1 MLGLS
6 SGPIST
12 NCLNEFPT
20 WQVYICCPLP
30 HQCHCEWWWRWREGL
45 ECLGSQWA
53 GAAPALGR
61 ARWRRRMWSAEDCS
75 QWESK
80 LEWAQFL
87 EWSWTCRKSKAVFSC
102 VSAGQNKSTPAL
114 RTVSL
119 QQDGAQYKK
128 KNTKRTSVQTL
139 IQENTMEC
147 VPEGTNAFRNA
158 LIRTDSYVL
167 PVVSQLLVL
176 PVVCYGTNTLWRH
189 EVSLWPIQ

>member
-1 MLGLS
+1 M
-6 SGPIST
+6 
-12 NCLNEFPT
+12 
-20 WQVYICCPLP
+20 
-30 HQCHCEWWWRWREGL
+30 
-45 ECLGSQWA
+45 
-53 GAAPALGR
+53 
-61 ARWRRRMWSAEDCS
+61 
-75 QWESK
+75 
-80 LEWAQFL
+80 
-87 EWSWTCRKSKAVFSC
+87 
-102 VSAGQNKSTPAL
+102 SAGQNKSTPAL

-176 PVVCYGTNTLWRH
+176 PVVYYGTNTL
-189 EVSLWPIQ
+189 